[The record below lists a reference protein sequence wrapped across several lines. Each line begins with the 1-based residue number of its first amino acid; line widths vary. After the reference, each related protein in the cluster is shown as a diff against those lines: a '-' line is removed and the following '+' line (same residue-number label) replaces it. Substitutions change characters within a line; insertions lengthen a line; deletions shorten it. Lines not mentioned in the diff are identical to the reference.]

1 MSEAKWQCNHC
12 DHINKFIEQ
21 SCEICDKQRPV
32 IKEFTY
38 YILEEFGTIKVSWS
52 IENFIKGNLKFGRK
66 NIDITESK
74 GEIVLKELRHKK
86 KIVLNTENETCSI
99 NEEKIILLKEPEIIK
114 FNSNILKVLE
124 NSFIDLTWETKNAT
138 NVTIS
143 TLGSVSFSGFVKST
157 APKSSFKI
165 IAENE
170 VGKTEQELKIEVVP
184 LPKVKEFKAKQ
195 QKIEFGKETELV
207 WEVENVEKV
216 ELHYAG
222 NLEVL
227 SNKGNKV
234 ISPSENTTYK
244 IIFTALDGITR
255 EEKSVNVQ
263 VFKRIEIET
272 FTSDYEYIVESLPIE
287 LNWKVNN
294 ASTVKLCSN
303 IEKEIDVTSK
313 NKISLKPK
321 RNQYFYLKA
330 TNDLFTLESEKI
342 NIEVQNLPTLP
353 RFENIIPTG
362 KELIPVFTLDFSE
375 NVNNILTE
383 SQISFQKALK
393 NNKRFNLL
401 ATLKTILS
409 K

>member
-1 MSEAKWQCNHC
+1 MSEAKWQCNYD
-12 DHINKFIEQ
+12 DHINKFSEQ
-21 SCEICDKQRPV
+21 TCEICGNHRPV

-38 YILEEFGTIKVSWS
+38 HILEEFGTIKISWS

-74 GEIVLKELRHKK
+74 GEIVIKEIRHKK
-86 KIVLNTENETCSI
+86 KIVLNTENDTCAI
-99 NEEKIILLKEPEIIK
+99 NEEKIILLNEPEILK
-114 FNSNILKVLE
+114 FNSNTLKVLK
-124 NSFIDLTWETKNAT
+124 NSFIDLHWETKNAT
-138 NVTIS
+138 NVSIS
-143 TLGSVSFSGFVKST
+143 TLGSVSLSGFLKST
-157 APKSSFKI
+157 TPKSSFKI

-170 VGKTEQELKIEVVP
+170 VGKTEKELNIEVLP
-184 LPKVKEFKAKQ
+184 LPKIKEYRVKQ
-195 QKIEFGKETELV
+195 QKIEFGKNTEIV
-207 WEVENVEKV
+207 WDFENVEKV

-227 SNKGNKV
+227 SNKGTKD
-234 ISPSENTTYK
+234 ISPTEDTTYK
-244 IIFTALDGITR
+244 IAFTSLDGITK

-272 FTSDYEYIVESLPIE
+272 FTTDYEYIFESLPIV
-287 LNWKVNN
+287 LNWKINN
-294 ASTVKLCSN
+294 ASIVTLCSN
-303 IEKEIDVTSK
+303 IDKEIDVTTK

-375 NVNNILTE
+375 NVNNILSE
-383 SQISFQKALK
+383 SQTSFQKAVK
-393 NNKRFNLL
+393 NNKRFNL
-401 ATLKTILS
+401 T
-409 K
+409 

>member
-1 MSEAKWQCNHC
+1 MSESKWQCNYD
-12 DHINKFIEQ
+12 DHINKFSEQ
-21 SCEICDKQRPV
+21 TCEICGNHRPV
-32 IKEFTY
+32 IEEFTY
-38 YILEEFGTIKVSWS
+38 HILEEFGTIKVSWS
-52 IENFIKGNLKFGRK
+52 IENFKKGNLKFGRK
-66 NIDITESK
+66 NIDITDNKS
-74 GEIVLKELRHKK
+74 EIILKDIRHRK
-86 KIVLNTENETCSI
+86 KIVLYIENDTCEI
-99 NEEKIILLKEPEIIK
+99 AEDKIILLKEPEILN

-124 NSFIDLTWETKNAT
+124 NSFIDLTWDTKNAT

-143 TLGSVSFSGFVKST
+143 TLGSVSLSGFIKST
-157 APKSSFKI
+157 KPKSSFKI
-165 IAENE
+165 TAENE
-170 VGKTEQELKIEVVP
+170 VGKTEQDLKIEVLP
-184 LPKVKEFKAKQ
+184 LPKIKEFRAKH
-195 QKIEFGKETELV
+195 QKIEFGKETEIV
-207 WEVENVEKV
+207 WDFENVEKV

-234 ISPSENTTYK
+234 ISPSEDTNYK
-244 IIFTALDGITR
+244 IIFTALDGVTK
-255 EEKSVNVQ
+255 EEKTLKIQ

-272 FTSDYEYIVESLPIE
+272 FTTDYEYIVESLPIE
-287 LNWKVNN
+287 LNWKINN
-294 ASTVKLCSN
+294 ASSIKLCSN
-303 IEKEIDVTSK
+303 IDKEIDVTTK

-330 TNDLFTLESEKI
+330 SNDLFTVESEKI

-383 SQISFQKALK
+383 SQFSFQKAIK
-393 NNKRFNLL
+393 NNKRFNLFE
-401 ATLKTILS
+401 TLKTILS